1 MKVIPVVSN
10 PIDIIPGLIAPENIP
25 VEEEEWWQKLMM
37 VLLLILLVVILS
49 FLSGPLGIVFNI
61 LGTGL
66 KFIFTLLVSVI
77 SLPFKLVGRLLFRSD

>member
-1 MKVIPVVSN
+1 MVSN

-49 FLSGPLGIVFNI
+49 FLGGPLGVVFKI
-61 LGTGL
+61 IGEGI
-66 KFIFTLLVSVI
+66 KFILTLLFKVI
-77 SLPFKLVGRLLFRSD
+77 TLPFKLVGRLLFRSD